1 MQDLVFIKY
10 NQALKERFECRDT
23 IDPIVLR
30 DIDDSNE
37 WLVGEMGEDAEDD
50 LVFEDDTLTWKDV
63 ANASGAG
70 EPLTY
75 TRRQARLEKE
85 KGAAPSSSRKGK
97 GKAKKGKGKA
107 KGKGK
112 EEEEETTEDEEEFFN
127 FNSSE
132 SEKEEDENLE
142 EDDSI

>member
-23 IDPIVLR
+23 IDPVVLR

-97 GKAKKGKGKA
+97 GK
-107 KGKGK
+107 GK
-112 EEEEETTEDEEEFFN
+112 EVVEVVEEDETTEDEEEFFN

-132 SEKEEDENLE
+132 SEKEEEDENLE